1 MADNKNV
8 APFPSSD
15 EEKAGRVIAEA
26 ERLSRQSVLERNF
39 WMKRSAERLG
49 INVEELKIL
58 VEAAVKEREKKE
70 AEAKAEERRQEQRVE
85 SQRAGEEKKRLA
97 SERTEERRRKAEQE
111 AIEKAAQAKEKAK
124 QKALADIAK
133 LPVAQHQTKLVQLA
147 TKLDLDLYQLR
158 DEFSELIDEGKE
170 TSEPL
175 WAVELW
181 PEPVPTV
188 VVLSELV
195 AKISKHVA
203 AEPHEIL
210 VIALWAM
217 MTWVHQDAARH
228 SAFLVI
234 TSSDPDFGKTTVL
247 EVLGFTAL
255 RPSHD
260 TDITGPTLYRFID
273 QIKPTM
279 LLDETEDLLKRRDI
293 KAIVLKSH
301 SRDGTIKRQE
311 RVAGRLV
318 TVRFSPFCPKA
329 FALIELNV
337 PAPLISRSI
346 TIQVWAKLP
355 NSKVSFDHVDD
366 EEFAGLRQKLA
377 RWASD
382 EVPNLKQAKEPLFPT
397 GFDNRLADLWRLL
410 LSIAELAGGNWPQ
423 RARKAAERLSRSH
436 PTPSWRRRLL
446 ETIAKMAADRRRYVL
461 SESLIDELLG
471 DPTSPWQE
479 YENRRGRISKV
490 TQRQVAHLLEGLQIR
505 PTACGPRRLRGYLI
519 SDFHKAFKHYR
530 IHSSTLSQRKVN
542 NARKL
547 YKKKVRG

>member
-1 MADNKNV
+1 
-8 APFPSSD
+8 
-15 EEKAGRVIAEA
+15 
-26 ERLSRQSVLERNF
+26 
-39 WMKRSAERLG
+39 
-49 INVEELKIL
+49 
-58 VEAAVKEREKKE
+58 
-70 AEAKAEERRQEQRVE
+70 
-85 SQRAGEEKKRLA
+85 
-97 SERTEERRRKAEQE
+97 
-111 AIEKAAQAKEKAK
+111 
-124 QKALADIAK
+124 
-133 LPVAQHQTKLVQLA
+133 
-147 TKLDLDLYQLR
+147 
-158 DEFSELIDEGKE
+158 
-170 TSEPL
+170 
-175 WAVELW
+175 
-181 PEPVPTV
+181 
-188 VVLSELV
+188 
-195 AKISKHVA
+195 
-203 AEPHEIL
+203 
-210 VIALWAM
+210 M

-279 LLDETEDLLKRRDI
+279 LMDETEDLLKRRDI

-355 NSKVSFDHVDD
+355 NSKVSFNHVDD

-377 RWASD
+377 RWARD
-382 EVPNLKQAKEPLFPT
+382 EVTNLKQAKEPLFPA

-410 LSIAELAGGNWPQ
+410 LLIAELAGGNWPK

-446 ETIAKMAADRRRYVL
+446 ETLAEMAADGRKADGRKYVP

>member
-1 MADNKNV
+1 M
-8 APFPSSD
+8 
-15 EEKAGRVIAEA
+15 
-26 ERLSRQSVLERNF
+26 
-39 WMKRSAERLG
+39 
-49 INVEELKIL
+49 
-58 VEAAVKEREKKE
+58 
-70 AEAKAEERRQEQRVE
+70 
-85 SQRAGEEKKRLA
+85 
-97 SERTEERRRKAEQE
+97 
-111 AIEKAAQAKEKAK
+111 
-124 QKALADIAK
+124 
-133 LPVAQHQTKLVQLA
+133 
-147 TKLDLDLYQLR
+147 
-158 DEFSELIDEGKE
+158 
-170 TSEPL
+170 
-175 WAVELW
+175 
-181 PEPVPTV
+181 
-188 VVLSELV
+188 
-195 AKISKHVA
+195 
-203 AEPHEIL
+203 
-210 VIALWAM
+210 
-217 MTWVHQDAARH
+217 
-228 SAFLVI
+228 
-234 TSSDPDFGKTTVL
+234 
-247 EVLGFTAL
+247 
-255 RPSHD
+255 
-260 TDITGPTLYRFID
+260 
-273 QIKPTM
+273 
-279 LLDETEDLLKRRDI
+279 DETEDLLKRRDI

-318 TVRFSPFCPKA
+318 TVHFSPFCPKA

-366 EEFAGLRQKLA
+366 EEFAGLRRKLA

-410 LSIAELAGGNWPQ
+410 LSIAELAGRNWPQ
-423 RARKAAERLSRSH
+423 RARKAAEGLSRSH
-436 PTPSWRRRLL
+436 TTPSWRRRLL